1 MIQIVYE
8 NTLQEEVNGRGTQ
21 VEVILKKE
29 DDAILSNIL
38 LLFCHNKS

>member
-1 MIQIVYE
+1 MIQILY
-8 NTLQEEVNGRGTQ
+8 TLQEEVGGRGTQ

-29 DDAILSNIL
+29 DHAILSNII